1 MQVVLRQILIKTKVD
16 PSQMP
21 DTSKL
26 AQLKELQQ
34 QLKYSL
40 IVIGMIPPLLVY
52 PFVQKHFVK
61 GAMIGSLKG

>member
-1 MQVVLRQILIKTKVD
+1 MHLSNGMRWVLRIGTGIT
-16 PSQMP
+16 
-21 DTSKL
+21 L
-26 AQLKELQQ
+26 AFI
-34 QLKYSL
+34 YVPL